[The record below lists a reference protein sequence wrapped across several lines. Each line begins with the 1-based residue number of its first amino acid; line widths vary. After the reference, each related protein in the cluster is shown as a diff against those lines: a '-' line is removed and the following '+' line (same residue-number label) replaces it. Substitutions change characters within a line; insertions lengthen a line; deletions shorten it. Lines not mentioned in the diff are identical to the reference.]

1 MVEIHDERPPQAATG
16 EGVTGFAGPAPS
28 KPCGSKRQFE
38 RDYSSGATLSDEI
51 PAVLRSDHQV
61 REYLRQLNNC
71 MAKKDRVI
79 NTLRKDV
86 QMVATAVRLRS
97 SSPSRERY
105 CSVSPRP
112 TAGRGIHVKERLGK
126 RVAPYDERMPS
137 LSPDRSQVR
146 GDVRDRLDRPKE
158 DFRYEVPKESSGSF
172 FNLVYTASHETA
184 IVRQRDRRHT
194 EQHDRARR
202 QNREWRDQERDY
214 YYRYERSPS
223 REHRGRRHRE
233 EVYDKRPARAT
244 DLPVTSTSIRRRIW
258 KT

>member
-1 MVEIHDERPPQAATG
+1 MVEILDERPPQPATG

-51 PAVLRSDHQV
+51 PTVLRSDPQV
-61 REYLRQLNNC
+61 REYLRQLNNR

-79 NTLRKDV
+79 NALRKDV

-105 CSVSPRP
+105 RSVSPRP
-112 TAGRGIHVKERLGK
+112 TMGKGIHVKERLRK

-146 GDVRDRLDRPKE
+146 GDVRDHLGRPKE
-158 DFRYEVPKESSGSF
+158 DFRYEVQEESSGSF
-172 FNLVYTASHETA
+172 FNLAYTASHETA
-184 IVRQRDRRHT
+184 IDR
-194 EQHDRARR
+194 
-202 QNREWRDQERDY
+202 
-214 YYRYERSPS
+214 
-223 REHRGRRHRE
+223 
-233 EVYDKRPARAT
+233 
-244 DLPVTSTSIRRRIW
+244 
-258 KT
+258 